1 MNNQRKGCEG
11 VNILAFNIG
20 STSTKI
26 VFSVGEEEVLR
37 EAIEYKSEALVQYA
51 DFGDQ
56 LPMRQKDIEVFI
68 RRHGLE
74 MKNLD
79 MIVSRGGVG
88 KPAPAGAYRI
98 NEAMCEDVLSGRYGK
113 HAANLGP
120 PIAYNMARKC
130 GAKAIVVDPPTT
142 DEFHPLARVT
152 GIPELERQSGF
163 HALNQKAAARR
174 AARDMGKRYEAVN
187 LVVAHLGGGITIG
200 AHRKGAVID
209 ATHGLSEGPLT
220 PERAGALPILPLL
233 ELAFSG
239 QFDMKKLQRK
249 LVGQGGL
256 FAYLGTSNATKVEK
270 MIHEGD
276 EKANFIYEVM
286 IYQIAK
292 DIGAMAVVLKGE
304 IDGIVLT
311 GGLAH
316 SEMITNGIKKYV
328 EFLAP
333 VFIYPGEDEMRSLE
347 EGALRVLRGEEEL
360 KEYR

>member
-1 MNNQRKGCEG
+1 

-20 STSTKI
+20 SSSTKI
-26 VFSVGEEEVLR
+26 AYSSGGEEVLR
-37 EAIEYKSEALVQYA
+37 ETIEYKSEALTQYA
-51 DFGDQ
+51 DFSDQ

-68 RRHGLE
+68 KRQE
-74 MKNLD
+74 IEIKNLD
-79 MIVSRGGVG
+79 VIVSRGGVG
-88 KPAPAGAYRI
+88 RPAPAGAYRI
-98 NEAMCEDVLSGRYGK
+98 NEVMCEDVLSGRYGK
-113 HAANLGP
+113 HPANLGP
-120 PIAYNMARKC
+120 PIAYNMARKF
-130 GAKAIVVDPPTT
+130 GAKAIVIDPPTT
-142 DEFHPLARVT
+142 DEFHSLARGT

-187 LVVAHLGGGITIG
+187 LIVAHLGGGITIG
-200 AHRKGAVID
+200 AHRRGLAVD
-209 ATHGLSEGPLT
+209 VTHGLSEGPLT
-220 PERAGALPILPLL
+220 PERAGALPIIPLL

-256 FAYLGTSNATKVEK
+256 FAYLGTSDATKVEK
-270 MIHEGD
+270 MIQEGD
-276 EKANFIYEVM
+276 EKAKFIYEAM

-292 DIGAMAVVLKGE
+292 DIGAMAAVLKGE

-316 SEMITNGIKKYV
+316 SEMVTSGIKDYV

-333 VFIYPGEDEMRSLE
+333 VFIYPGEDEMRALE

-360 KEYR
+360 KEYG

>member
-1 MNNQRKGCEG
+1 

-20 STSTKI
+20 SSSTKI
-26 VFSVGEEEVLR
+26 AYSSGGEEVLR
-37 EAIEYKSEALVQYA
+37 ETIEYKSEALTQYA
-51 DFGDQ
+51 DFSDQ

-68 RRHGLE
+68 KRQE
-74 MKNLD
+74 IEIKNLD
-79 MIVSRGGVG
+79 VIVSRGGVG
-88 KPAPAGAYRI
+88 RPAPAGAYRI
-98 NEAMCEDVLSGRYGK
+98 NEVMCEDVLSGRYGK
-113 HAANLGP
+113 HPANLGP
-120 PIAYNMARKC
+120 PIAYNMARKF
-130 GAKAIVVDPPTT
+130 GAKAIVIDPPTT
-142 DEFHPLARVT
+142 DEFHSLARVT

-187 LVVAHLGGGITIG
+187 LIVAHLGGGITIG
-200 AHRKGAVID
+200 AHRRGSVVD
-209 ATHGLSEGPLT
+209 VTHGLSEGPLT
-220 PERAGALPILPLL
+220 PERAGALPTIPLL

-239 QFDMKKLQRK
+239 QFDMKKILKK

-256 FAYLGTSNATKVEK
+256 FAYLGTSDATNVEK

-292 DIGAMAVVLKGE
+292 DIGAMAAVLKGE

-316 SEMITNGIKKYV
+316 SEMVTSEIKEYV

-333 VFIYPGEDEMRSLE
+333 VFIYPGEDEMRALE

-360 KEYR
+360 KEYG

>member
-1 MNNQRKGCEG
+1 M
-11 VNILAFNIG
+11 NILAFNIG
-20 STSTKI
+20 SSSTKI
-26 VFSVGEEEVLR
+26 AYSSGGEEVLR
-37 EAIEYKSEALVQYA
+37 ETIEYKSEALTQYA
-51 DFGDQ
+51 DFSDQ

-68 RRHGLE
+68 KRQE
-74 MKNLD
+74 IEIKNLD
-79 MIVSRGGVG
+79 VIVSRGGVG
-88 KPAPAGAYRI
+88 RPAPAGAYRI
-98 NEAMCEDVLSGRYGK
+98 NEVMCEDVLSGRYGK
-113 HAANLGP
+113 HPANLGP
-120 PIAYNMARKC
+120 PIAYNMARKF
-130 GAKAIVVDPPTT
+130 GAKAIVIDPPTT
-142 DEFHPLARVT
+142 DEFHSLARVT

-187 LVVAHLGGGITIG
+187 LIVAHLGGGITIG
-200 AHRKGAVID
+200 AHRRGSVVD
-209 ATHGLSEGPLT
+209 VTHGLSEGPLT
-220 PERAGALPILPLL
+220 PERAGALPTIPLL

-239 QFDMKKLQRK
+239 QFDMKKILKK

-256 FAYLGTSNATKVEK
+256 FAYLGTSDATNVEK

-292 DIGAMAVVLKGE
+292 DIGAMAAVLKGE

-316 SEMITNGIKKYV
+316 SEMVTSEIKEYV

-333 VFIYPGEDEMRSLE
+333 VFIYPGEDEMRALE

-360 KEYR
+360 KEYG

>member
-1 MNNQRKGCEG
+1 

-26 VFSVGEEEVLR
+26 AFSSGEEEVLR
-37 EAIEYKSEALVQYA
+37 ETIEYNSETLARFA
-51 DFGDQ
+51 DFGGQ
-56 LPMRQKDIEVFI
+56 LPMRQKDIETFI
-68 RRHGLE
+68 ERQGLE
-74 MKNLD
+74 KKNID

-98 NEAMCEDVLSGRYGK
+98 NEVMCEDVLSGQYGK
-113 HAANLGP
+113 HPANLGP
-120 PIAYNMARKC
+120 SIAYNIARKF
-130 GAKAIVVDPPTT
+130 GSKAIVVDPPTT

-174 AARDMGKRYEAVN
+174 AAKDIGKRYEAIN
-187 LVVAHLGGGITIG
+187 LIVAHLGGGITIG
-200 AHRKGAVID
+200 AHRKGQAID
-209 ATHGLSEGPLT
+209 VTHGLSEGPLT
-220 PERAGALPILPLL
+220 PERAGALPTIPLL

-239 QFDMKKLQRK
+239 QFNMKKLQRK

-256 FAYLGTSNATKVEK
+256 FAYLGTSDATRVEK
-270 MIHEGD
+270 IIREGD
-276 EKANFIYEVM
+276 EKARFIYEVM

-292 DIGAMAVVLKGE
+292 DIGAMAVVLKGK

-316 SEMITNGIKKYV
+316 SEMVTKGIIEYV

-333 VFIYPGEDEMRSLE
+333 VFIYPGEDEMRALV
-347 EGALRVLRGEEEL
+347 EGALRVLREEEEL